1 MYQILA
7 QVNGYHWT
15 AESSV
20 ELEDEENDTNLAEN
34 EDDDETLVDYI
45 PDR

>member
-7 QVNGYHWT
+7 QANGWM

-20 ELEDEENDTNLAEN
+20 ESEDEENNTNLVEN